1 MSSPMLSNEITQEN
15 RVNYYNDACNKES
28 DLIRLGTSKSGESQ
42 ILDVIVAILEIEIV
56 SFKF

>member
-42 ILDVIVAILEIEIV
+42 ILDI
-56 SFKF
+56 